1 MKRKIRCF
9 VACINLPLEV
19 ALARR
24 LLRDI
29 EWCLSERNQED
40 LTAYLKEYLTGY
52 LTGATREMYLEV
64 NARVLKN
71 CDLVLDGV
79 KSLDEL
85 ADEIVS
91 AIITRVSSLG

>member
-1 MKRKIRCF
+1 
-9 VACINLPLEV
+9 
-19 ALARR
+19 
-24 LLRDI
+24 
-29 EWCLSERNQED
+29 
-40 LTAYLKEYLTGY
+40 
-52 LTGATREMYLEV
+52 MYLEV